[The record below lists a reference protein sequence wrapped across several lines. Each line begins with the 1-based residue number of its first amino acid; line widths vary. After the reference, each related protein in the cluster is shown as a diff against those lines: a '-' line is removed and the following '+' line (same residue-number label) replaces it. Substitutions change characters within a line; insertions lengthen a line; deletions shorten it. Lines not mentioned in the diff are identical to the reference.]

1 MSIRKSFYTLSQDY
15 FFPADPHFAEQGFV
29 EFAGYDV
36 QATAG
41 RGEIGQGAL
50 RLQEAEQAVG
60 GRCFLL
66 HGRLRFVF
74 RKNETALRKKQP
86 AQGSKEG
93 VRSEKNTN
101 FNHLF
106 SFSEHGCGIPAPKC
120 DTQRISLNRAE

>member
-60 GRCFLL
+60 GGSLVFHNLL
-66 HGRLRFVF
+66 VLGFC
-74 RKNETALRKKQP
+74 KNETA
-86 AQGSKEG
+86 
-93 VRSEKNTN
+93 
-101 FNHLF
+101 
-106 SFSEHGCGIPAPKC
+106 
-120 DTQRISLNRAE
+120 

>member
-66 HGRLRFVF
+66 HGRLRFVSA
-74 RKNETALRKKQP
+74 KMKQRCEK
-86 AQGSKEG
+86 SNRHRG
-93 VRSEKNTN
+93 VRRGLEAKKIQILIICSV
-101 FNHLF
+101 F
-106 SFSEHGCGIPAPKC
+106 
-120 DTQRISLNRAE
+120 LNMVAEFRHRNATHNEYL